1 MRFHGTLCSGAPAA
15 ARWVF
20 TTSQREGVNIG
31 VNFPV
36 MFPMI
41 FPAMFPM
48 LRRGVKL
55 VPGGL
60 HRCEV
65 APLPGAIVAK
75 SLHGTGV
82 GVNISGKLIS
92 YR

>member
-1 MRFHGTLCSGAPAA
+1 MIPAFSPVSRSRRDLRFHGTLCSGAPAA

-36 MFPMI
+36 MFPVI

-48 LRRGVKL
+48 PAQVG
-55 VPGGL
+55 
-60 HRCEV
+60 CEV
-65 APLPGAIVAK
+65 GPWRAAEV
-75 SLHGTGV
+75 
-82 GVNISGKLIS
+82 
-92 YR
+92 

>member
-1 MRFHGTLCSGAPAA
+1 
-15 ARWVF
+15 
-20 TTSQREGVNIG
+20 
-31 VNFPV
+31 
-36 MFPMI
+36 
-41 FPAMFPM
+41 
-48 LRRGVKL
+48 VKL

>member
-1 MRFHGTLCSGAPAA
+1 MIPAFSPVSRSRRDLRFHGTPCSGAPAA

-36 MFPMI
+36 MFPVI

-48 LRRGVKL
+48 PAQVG
-55 VPGGL
+55 
-60 HRCEV
+60 CEV
-65 APLPGAIVAK
+65 ALWRAAQV
-75 SLHGTGV
+75 
-82 GVNISGKLIS
+82 
-92 YR
+92 

>member
-1 MRFHGTLCSGAPAA
+1 MIPAFSPVSRSRRDLRFHGTLCSGAPAA

-41 FPAMFPM
+41 FPAMFPIPAQE
-48 LRRGVKL
+48 G
-55 VPGGL
+55 
-60 HRCEV
+60 CEV
-65 APLPGAIVAK
+65 GPWRAAQV
-75 SLHGTGV
+75 
-82 GVNISGKLIS
+82 
-92 YR
+92 

>member
-36 MFPMI
+36 MFPVI

-48 LRRGVKL
+48 PAQVG
-55 VPGGL
+55 
-60 HRCEV
+60 CEL
-65 APLPGAIVAK
+65 ASSRAAQM
-75 SLHGTGV
+75 
-82 GVNISGKLIS
+82 
-92 YR
+92 